1 MYLRGCGRLLAAN
14 GIVGRTF
21 SLLRLIFFLLSVVT
35 EFTVAF
41 CKDNHRGGYRDSYSI
56 IHSNEVSLYV
66 S

>member
-21 SLLRLIFFLLSVVT
+21 SLLRLTFFLPFVVT

-41 CKDNHRGGYRDSYSI
+41 CKDNHRGGYRD
-56 IHSNEVSLYV
+56 
-66 S
+66 